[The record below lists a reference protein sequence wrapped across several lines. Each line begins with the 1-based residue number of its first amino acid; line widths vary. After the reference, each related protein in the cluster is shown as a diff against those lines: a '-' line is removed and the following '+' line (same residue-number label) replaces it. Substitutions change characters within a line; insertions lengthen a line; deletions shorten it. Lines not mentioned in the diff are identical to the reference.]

1 MSRVNS
7 NINLR
12 SSPRQVTPE
21 KRSVRTQDNSSLNNN
36 GHHSFRSPSH
46 IEMRAVYL
54 MCRGNQWDSVLNSI
68 RSNRLIAITKITMR
82 NNIPTTV
89 LHQAITSKGDTM
101 KRARVIQEILSVTP
115 SAATIKNGYGCLPI
129 HAILQRNTKM
139 NSKTKEI
146 LIRNLMEAY
155 PESLTQQ
162 GAVSMRTPVHIVF
175 TDYLS
180 PGLIST
186 MLHYG
191 RKACFMRDK
200 NGFLPVHLAVG
211 RHCSP
216 EKLDMLLRAN
226 PSSLFA
232 TTEDGRS
239 LLDLAKKEAT
249 KSHPNYALINE
260 IERRLQAT
268 TSLSGTNQFNVQ
280 NNQDHATGLFHQR
293 NTGSANFKTARIQRK
308 RKPKR
313 KRKTNS
319 TIRREEK
326 NRQPVKK
333 NNASVKQVN
342 APIIEG
348 NLSVEQANPSVIKE
362 EIPHQ
367 EANAPIKQE
376 ESEEPANLLLHFS
389 RQMKNVTPV

>member
-1 MSRVNS
+1 
-7 NINLR
+7 
-12 SSPRQVTPE
+12 
-21 KRSVRTQDNSSLNNN
+21 
-36 GHHSFRSPSH
+36 
-46 IEMRAVYL
+46 
-54 MCRGNQWDSVLNSI
+54 
-68 RSNRLIAITKITMR
+68 
-82 NNIPTTV
+82 
-89 LHQAITSKGDTM
+89 
-101 KRARVIQEILSVTP
+101 
-115 SAATIKNGYGCLPI
+115 
-129 HAILQRNTKM
+129 
-139 NSKTKEI
+139 
-146 LIRNLMEAY
+146 
-155 PESLTQQ
+155 
-162 GAVSMRTPVHIVF
+162 
-175 TDYLS
+175 
-180 PGLIST
+180 
-186 MLHYG
+186 
-191 RKACFMRDK
+191 MRDK

-293 NTGSANFKTARIQRK
+293 NTGSANTKKARIQRK

-326 NRQPVKK
+326 NRQPVEK
-333 NNASVKQVN
+333 NNASVKQVT